1 MSSRQAAW
9 TPSERIFGRT
19 WGLDHRLFSGDRMRP
34 EVRRTLL
41 ARLDSALE
49 PVLGPQWQ
57 VFTRAYLMGSQAS
70 RWTSPELEGN
80 GDLDVILAVDPGHPH
95 EDAGHINGILRRTF
109 DRGDWHPPFD
119 PRGTYDLTGYVNPLA
134 WNVTDISPYA
144 AYDLTGDR
152 FAVDPPDLP
161 DWSPDQFPQGK
172 ALLQEG
178 RALGAQARALLR
190 MPEPFRSQE
199 ARRLWDYIRS
209 GRDEGFAPGGLGW
222 QSAGNVLEKMLDQM
236 PGNLVGRLKEAVYGR
251 QVTAGAYDWAADE
264 GPYTWEEI
272 GDRYPRVYG
281 EDSGDSEGI
290 GWAASHLYHDRP
302 GHSQDD
308 STGEESADDMEFH
321 PRTVDPARID
331 YMRSEPGDPRVTRA
345 RRGYESQQP
354 EKVPPLILVHRNGV
368 FMPADGHH
376 RAEGAARARK
386 PVRAYVAYSPHDA
399 EPFSDGERG
408 PFNGAGTRE
417 RPPLTDQDGRQFRI
431 SYPGFPHTAETEIPP
446 REASLLSHFAAWED
460 EYDDDH
466 GDGQD
471 PDRYVE
477 CDQGHRHWGAAGA
490 AGLLI
495 RHKRPSGEHEY
506 LLQKRSPYV
515 QHGGTWSTPGGALG
529 HGETPEEGAV
539 REGEEELGGL
549 PDDLWHSHTSHDE
562 HGGWKYSTV
571 VMDSPR
577 RFEPEGGGESDWE
590 HGGHGWFTPE
600 EMKDLPLHPG
610 FAASWDRVRK
620 SGALRQAVV
629 DPASLPR
636 DQLNGITRARV
647 YYPPGQSEDRRLL
660 DVASRPRPGT
670 RVWRGELRPEGEN
683 PGNVQSVGMHWT
695 VNPRA
700 LLLRGNEPGWRQ
712 HVWQGVVDDFG
723 SQAFPR
729 SHDVW
734 RAVRSGDGEHEI
746 RFRPGAR
753 VRLEG
758 AYVSGSG
765 TGDRREPMGI
775 LDPLHP
781 ESTDPR
787 WEWHPMD
794 RPVTVRHRPG
804 APGSPSRGGADY
816 ASLGI
821 SHEGV
826 AHDDSNPYLM
836 VAVVPP
842 EHVSAALAESMEPLT
857 RHDPEPPEE
866 HHVTMLYLG
875 KEKDH
880 TPAQRAKLPGLV
892 REWASCQ
899 QPFTVRV
906 QGAGTFANEGEH
918 TVHALVDMPDGHH
931 LRTSL
936 EEHLAGHGISWPRDH
951 GFAPHLTLAYSQQ
964 PVRFLP
970 SVPRSE
976 WTAGQVHWCRGKDW
990 QPVPLGRAPAKV
1002 N

>member
-9 TPSERIFGRT
+9 TPSGRIFGPT
-19 WGLDHRLFSGDRMRP
+19 YGLDHRLFSGDRMRP

-152 FAVDPPDLP
+152 FAVEPPDLP
-161 DWSPDQFPQGK
+161 RWSPDQFPQGK

-236 PGNLVGRLKEAVYGR
+236 PGNLVGRLKEAVYGTLR
-251 QVTAGAYDWAADE
+251 TAGRQDPVFLHGGPNRVEPGGFIRQDAMPREYGRLQHNFFTTSRDVAEDAADMRNGRGHGWIHVVE
-264 GPYTWEEI
+264 PTGPFEEDL
-272 GDRYPRVYG
+272 GEPESWKSRQPLRVL
-281 EDSGDSEGI
+281 S
-290 GWAASHLYHDRP
+290 
-302 GHSQDD
+302 
-308 STGEESADDMEFH
+308 
-321 PRTVDPARID
+321 V
-331 YMRSEPGDPRVTRA
+331 EPGRYNGDAPHA
-345 RRGYESQQP
+345 PILRG
-354 EKVPPLILVHRNGV
+354 
-368 FMPADGHH
+368 
-376 RAEGAARARK
+376 
-386 PVRAYVAYSPHDA
+386 
-399 EPFSDGERG
+399 
-408 PFNGAGTRE
+408 
-417 RPPLTDQDGRQFRI
+417 
-431 SYPGFPHTAETEIPP
+431 
-446 REASLLSHFAAWED
+446 EASLARHFAAWED

-471 PDRYVE
+471 PDRYTE

-549 PDDLWHSHTSHDE
+549 PDDLRHSHTSHDE

-620 SGALRQAVV
+620 SGALRRAVV

-906 QGAGTFANEGEH
+906 QGAGTFANEGQH

-931 LRTSL
+931 LRKSL

-951 GFAPHLTLAYSQQ
+951 GFAPHLTLAYSKQ